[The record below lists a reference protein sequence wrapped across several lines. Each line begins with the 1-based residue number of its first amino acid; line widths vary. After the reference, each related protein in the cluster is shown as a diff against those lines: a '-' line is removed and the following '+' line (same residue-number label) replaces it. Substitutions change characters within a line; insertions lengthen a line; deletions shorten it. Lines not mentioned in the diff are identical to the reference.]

1 MSQTPPSTTPT
12 APSETATGSITAIAP
27 DSVTGT
33 GVVPGIAYAPVVW
46 KQGRPETLP
55 HEPDVAEEGRE
66 AEAARLEGAVDAVAT
81 RLDERASLATG
92 VASEVLA
99 ATATLAR
106 DRGWR
111 KAALKLVKGGTPA
124 PQAVIAAMAQFIST
138 FEKLGGLMAERT
150 TDLRDIRDRVVAQLL
165 GLPEP
170 GVPTPAQPSVL
181 FADDLA
187 PADTAGLDPSI
198 ITALV
203 TQLGGPTSHTAIIAR
218 QLGIPCIVAASKITS
233 IPEGSP
239 VLVDGTAG
247 TVTLGVDAAEGGRL
261 VEEDERRREAVRSW
275 RGPAATRDGLT
286 VELLANVQDGAG
298 ARKAAQS
305 EARGVGLFRTELCF
319 LNSDKEPSV
328 PEQTAIYGEVFAAFA
343 GQKVVLRTLDA
354 GSDKPL
360 KFANMEH
367 EENPAL
373 GVRGVRIG
381 LRDLGMLTR
390 QLDAVAAA
398 GQAREQDA
406 DTQPWVM
413 APMIATIPEAARFAQ
428 LCRERGITPGVMVEV
443 PSVALLAPAFLE
455 HVEFL
460 SIGTNDLSQYTMAA
474 DRMSPHLATLTDPW
488 QPAVLTLIGMTARA
502 GRDAGKPVGVCGEA
516 AADPLLA
523 CVLIGL
529 GVTSLSMAASAVSAV
544 GAQLASVSF
553 EQCERAA
560 QAVLAATDSAA
571 ARDAARTAL
580 QG

>member
-187 PADTAGLDPSI
+187 PADTAGLDPST

-247 TVTLGVDAAEGGRL
+247 TVTRGVDAAEGGRL

-275 RGPAATRDGLT
+275 RGPAATRDGRT